1 MGTPSPA
8 NVLIFIS
15 FIMPI
20 SVFSI
25 RTHTPG
31 LFKGVCRVSYK
42 ALLIVYFIYLFNI
55 YHLHNNCHLRSSRYF
70 TQTSAAGPLHGPE
83 GWKPRSPLTGE
94 GCAPGKHKEPLA
106 RPQND
111 SWTPFLSPVP
121 SLRASWCALCH
132 SAHDHK
138 VITAIKSSARQAELR
153 REKHPEETH
162 LIHNS
167 LESFK
172 KLKSVMHLLMGTS
185 SVCST
190 GRYRNG
196 KGPVFPYHSPLA

>member
-1 MGTPSPA
+1 MWAHPLFTGTPSPA

-42 ALLIVYFIYLFNI
+42 PLLIVYFIYLFNI
-55 YHLHNNCHLRSSRYF
+55 YHLHSNFHLWSSRYF

-94 GCAPGKHKEPLA
+94 GCAPGHTGNLWPGPKMTPGPRFCPL
-106 RPQND
+106 
-111 SWTPFLSPVP
+111 
-121 SLRASWCALCH
+121 SLRCMRHGVLF
-132 SAHDHK
+132 
-138 VITAIKSSARQAELR
+138 VT
-153 REKHPEETH
+153 
-162 LIHNS
+162 
-167 LESFK
+167 
-172 KLKSVMHLLMGTS
+172 LLMTI
-185 SVCST
+185 
-190 GRYRNG
+190 
-196 KGPVFPYHSPLA
+196 K